1 MNKSKQNRRLKSL
14 WYKRDFKK
22 WIQFKEKIGR
32 YPKGTK
38 STDKIF
44 LIDSAIWNTRFTH
57 EEEIN
62 THYPDWNPYCCNLE
76 SSCSSRAW
84 DRMTKTENGWKCS
97 HCGLII
103 GKHLFRILD
112 ERTLILKPGNFHN
125 FRGTSDFEYVKLKR
139 PVTQIAIGERDIN
152 VLKDFM
158 ETNQRVFP
166 NLDVVEEHFK
176 GK

>member
-14 WYKRDFKK
+14 WYKRDFDK
-22 WIQFKEKIGR
+22 WIKFKEKTGR

-38 STDKIF
+38 SIDKIF

-62 THYPDWNPYCCNLE
+62 RHYPDWNPYCCNME
-76 SSCSSRAW
+76 SYCSSRAW

-103 GKHLFRILD
+103 GKHLYRILD
-112 ERTLILKPGNFHN
+112 ERTVILKPGNFHN
-125 FRGTSDFEYVKLKR
+125 FRGTSDFEYVKLKK
-139 PVTQIAIGERDIN
+139 PVTRIAIGEEDIN